1 MFNENG
7 VVFRFQLPCTSSP
20 TKPGYP
26 AMNPAP
32 KKTAILMVCMGNI
45 CRSPTAEGVFRRLA
59 QEAGVLDQLVLDS
72 AGTHDYHVGKQPDAR
87 AQETARRRG
96 YDLSGLRAR
105 QVSEQDFLDFD
116 YVLAMDRENLAA
128 LKRLCPPEHQHK
140 VRLYLSFSSRFGG
153 QEVPDPYYGGAQ
165 GFERV
170 LDMVEDAARGL
181 LEEVRR

>member
-1 MFNENG
+1 
-7 VVFRFQLPCTSSP
+7 
-20 TKPGYP
+20 
-26 AMNPAP
+26 MNPAAN
-32 KKTAILMVCMGNI
+32 KTAILMVCMGNI
-45 CRSPTAEGVFRRLA
+45 CRSPTAEGVLRHLA
-59 QEAGVLDQLVLDS
+59 REAGMLEQLVIDS

-105 QVSEQDFLDFD
+105 QVAARDFLEFD
-116 YVLAMDRENLAA
+116 HILAMDRENLAA

-153 QEVPDPYYGGAQ
+153 QEVPDPYYGGSQ

-181 LEEVRR
+181 LEDIRR

>member
-1 MFNENG
+1 
-7 VVFRFQLPCTSSP
+7 
-20 TKPGYP
+20 
-26 AMNPAP
+26 MNPAAN
-32 KKTAILMVCMGNI
+32 KTAILMVCMGNI
-45 CRSPTAEGVFRRLA
+45 CRSPTAEGVLRRLA
-59 QEAGVLDQLVLDS
+59 RDAGMLEQLVIDS

-105 QVSEQDFLDFD
+105 QVAAQDFLEFD
-116 YVLAMDRENLAA
+116 HILAMDRENLVAL
-128 LKRLCPPEHQHK
+128 LKRCPPEHQHK

-153 QEVPDPYYGGAQ
+153 QEVPDPYSGGSQ

-181 LEEVRR
+181 LEDIRR